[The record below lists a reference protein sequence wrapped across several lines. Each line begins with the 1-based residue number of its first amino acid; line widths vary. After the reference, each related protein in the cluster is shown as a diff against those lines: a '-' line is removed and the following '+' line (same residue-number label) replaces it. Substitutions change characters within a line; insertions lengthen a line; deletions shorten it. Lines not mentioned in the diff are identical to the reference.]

1 MDDLSRQVELICP
14 TCGCTQFV
22 SEELPV
28 GQEYTDDWEFICA
41 HCGHRFT
48 RKQLIE
54 ENTETINAHIENMG
68 NEIVAEMAK
77 DLKKQLKKSGW
88 TVK

>member
-14 TCGCTQFV
+14 TCGCTQFA

-28 GQEYTDDWEFICA
+28 GQEYTDDWEFTCA
-41 HCGHRFT
+41 HCGRRFT

-54 ENTETINAHIENMG
+54 ANTETINAHIEDMG
-68 NEIVAEMAK
+68 DEIVAEVAK
-77 DLKKQLKKSGW
+77 QFKKSGW
-88 TVK
+88 TIK